1 MTGHG
6 RIDKE
11 VAVARNQPLL
21 VALLLLAATGA
32 AAAAD
37 LPGDGLR
44 QRHEQLQQLDDTL
57 HATMSDDALGQA
69 LAVRFRALYPDAGD
83 LDVLRASDEAS
94 LHLRFD
100 DAMLA
105 SSYRTDPYAV
115 DAMQASLAEL
125 EHRGAAK
132 REELARMRNALLSA
146 RRFDDATKFGASHP
160 KAGLAPLPRFV
171 DAGNIASGQPS
182 AWREAGDGR
191 FERVGL
197 DLGPAQVL
205 VMAGCHFS
213 DDAAREI
220 SADPVLGPAFRAHAT
235 WLGLPPGPEDP
246 ADVAEW
252 NRAHPQAPMLTLYD
266 RAEWPMFPHWRM
278 PSFFVVRDGTV
289 VATVIGW
296 KPADAR
302 DALVALMRKN
312 GLLSPGQGVAPVETE
327 DAAENAG
334 GGR

>member
-1 MTGHG
+1 M
-6 RIDKE
+6 
-11 VAVARNQPLL
+11 ARNHPGL
-21 VALLLLAATGA
+21 VALLLLAATGTA
-32 AAAAD
+32 AAG
-37 LPGDGLR
+37 LRGDGIQ
-44 QRHEQLQQLDDTL
+44 QRHEQLQQLDDAL
-57 HATMSDDALGQA
+57 HATMMSEEARGQA
-69 LAVRFRALYPDAGD
+69 LAARFRELYPDAGD
-83 LDVLRASDEAS
+83 PGALHASDEAS

-105 SSYRTDPYAV
+105 NFYRTEPYAL

-146 RRFDDATKFGASHP
+146 RRFDDAAKFGASRP
-160 KAGLAPLPRFV
+160 KAGLAALPKFV
-171 DAGNIASGQPS
+171 DAGNVAAGQPS
-182 AWREAGDGR
+182 AWREAVDGR
-191 FERVGL
+191 FERIAL
-197 DLGPAQVL
+197 DLGPPQVL

-266 RAEWPMFPHWRM
+266 RAEWPMFPQWRM
-278 PSFFVVRDGTV
+278 PSFYVVRDGRIMG
-289 VATVIGW
+289 TVIGW

-302 DALVALMRKN
+302 DALVALLRKN
-312 GLLSPGQGVAPVETE
+312 GLLSSGQAVAPGAPGN
-327 DAAENAG
+327 AAGNASEEAAT
-334 GGR
+334 GR

>member
-1 MTGHG
+1 M
-6 RIDKE
+6 
-11 VAVARNQPLL
+11 ARNQPLL

-105 SSYRTDPYAV
+105 SFYRTDPYAV

-266 RAEWPMFPHWRM
+266 RAEWPMFPQWRM
-278 PSFFVVRDGTV
+278 PSFFVVRDGRV
-289 VATVIGW
+289 VGTVIGW

>member
-1 MTGHG
+1 M
-6 RIDKE
+6 
-11 VAVARNQPLL
+11 ARNQPLL

-334 GGR
+334 DGR